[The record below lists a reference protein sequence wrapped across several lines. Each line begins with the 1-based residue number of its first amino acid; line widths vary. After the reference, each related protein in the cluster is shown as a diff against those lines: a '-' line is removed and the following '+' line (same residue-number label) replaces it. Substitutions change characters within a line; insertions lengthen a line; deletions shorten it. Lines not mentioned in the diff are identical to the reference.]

1 MNSSGSHV
9 HNSAHHGKTITRQR
23 SREAFYQHKMPH
35 NGNVPKH
42 KTGRSA
48 HHGAFTLASHGGGH
62 HAAGH
67 LVERMYS
74 RRGLNISA
82 HRDDHIDPKRL
93 VITAGTE
100 EQVFGTMTLGFD
112 HAEGLLAEARYA
124 EQINALR
131 SRGAR
136 ICEITRLAIDAS
148 TGSKQILAALFQ
160 LGHIHSR
167 QIRRMTDAIIEVHPR
182 HSAFYARMLGFSRIG
197 DETICPR
204 VNAAA
209 VLMHIDLAHADA
221 MIARHAG
228 FREPGEKSLYPY
240 FLPAEE
246 QPALL
251 AHCG

>member
-35 NGNVPKH
+35 NANVPKH

-82 HRDDHIDPKRL
+82 HRDDHIDPNRL

-112 HAEGLLAEARYA
+112 HAEDCLPRPATLSRSTLCEAGGSD
-124 EQINALR
+124 LR
-131 SRGAR
+131 NHPACDRCEHRLEADPCGTVPAR
-136 ICEITRLAIDAS
+136 
-148 TGSKQILAALFQ
+148 
-160 LGHIHSR
+160 
-167 QIRRMTDAIIEVHPR
+167 P
-182 HSAFYARMLGFSRIG
+182 
-197 DETICPR
+197 
-204 VNAAA
+204 
-209 VLMHIDLAHADA
+209 
-221 MIARHAG
+221 
-228 FREPGEKSLYPY
+228 YP
-240 FLPAEE
+240 
-246 QPALL
+246 
-251 AHCG
+251 

>member
-1 MNSSGSHV
+1 MPGGAETIEGRSRPERRDPSNCAWRFRTIQSFCGTINMNSSGSHV

-35 NGNVPKH
+35 NANVPKH

-82 HRDDHIDPKRL
+82 HRDDHIDPNRL

-131 SRGAR
+131 SRGLGSAKSPGLRSMRAPAR
-136 ICEITRLAIDAS
+136 SRSLRHCSSSAISIVDRSGA
-148 TGSKQILAALFQ
+148 
-160 LGHIHSR
+160 
-167 QIRRMTDAIIEVHPR
+167 
-182 HSAFYARMLGFSRIG
+182 
-197 DETICPR
+197 
-204 VNAAA
+204 
-209 VLMHIDLAHADA
+209 
-221 MIARHAG
+221 
-228 FREPGEKSLYPY
+228 
-240 FLPAEE
+240 
-246 QPALL
+246 
-251 AHCG
+251 